1 MSLTSTR
8 TETDRSLNVHNSS
21 EERKLNRFELLKLMY
36 RSEQMILLKIWNR
49 KNHNINLNTK
59 YS

>member
-1 MSLTSTR
+1 MSLTSTC

-49 KNHNINLNTK
+49 KNHNINLNTR